1 MTAAPGRRLR
11 RAAALALCGL
21 AVIATAG
28 CGSAASAASLGHSAA
43 SAGQRAA
50 GTTAVPVVVVCFN
63 KTQIR
68 PGSYLLA
75 CGDGSAYLERLN
87 WTAWGPSS
95 AVASGTYIVNNCTP
109 DCAGGRGIAF
119 GVLAVLWNAQ
129 PWPGHAG
136 VRYFTELTMIFTGNR
151 SYTERGKAYQQPQTV
166 TYPMFKAGGAGL
178 LSGARAAQD
187 HVDDLAGD
195 DDQAGDVVARVAG
208 VAGQQ
213 VGDVLLAR

>member
-28 CGSAASAASLGHSAA
+28 CGSAASAASLGK
-43 SAGQRAA
+43 QQTV

-87 WTAWGPSS
+87 WAAWGPSS
-95 AVASGTYIVNNCTP
+95 AMASGTFIVNNCTP
-109 DCAGGRGIAF
+109 DCAEGRGIAF

-151 SYTERGKAYQQPQTV
+151 SYTAGGKAYQQPQTV
-166 TYPMFKAGGAGL
+166 TYPMFKAGGAAL
-178 LSGARAAQD
+178 LSGTRVAQD